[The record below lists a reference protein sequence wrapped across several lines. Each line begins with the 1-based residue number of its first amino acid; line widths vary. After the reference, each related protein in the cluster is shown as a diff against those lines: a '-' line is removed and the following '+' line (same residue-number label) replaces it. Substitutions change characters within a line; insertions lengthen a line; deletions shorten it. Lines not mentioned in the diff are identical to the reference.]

1 MNNIANLGIFFAGF
15 FGGIGV
21 FFVSCGYL
29 WRTSLRARAMKKK
42 DLI

>member
-1 MNNIANLGIFFAGF
+1 MANLANLGIF

-21 FFVSCGYL
+21 FFLGCGYL
-29 WRTSLRARAMKKK
+29 WKISLQSKELKKK